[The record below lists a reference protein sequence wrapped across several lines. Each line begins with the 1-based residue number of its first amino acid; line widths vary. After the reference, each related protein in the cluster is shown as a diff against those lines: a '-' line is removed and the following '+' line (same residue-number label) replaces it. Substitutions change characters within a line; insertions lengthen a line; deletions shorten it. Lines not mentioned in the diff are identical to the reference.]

1 VGERIGWAF
10 EYREADASAVLEPAE
25 NNEKKVMF
33 LAGCSEVV
41 DDECD
46 LTGALFDVKVA
57 EVKAAKV

>member
-1 VGERIGWAF
+1 
-10 EYREADASAVLEPAE
+10 
-25 NNEKKVMF
+25 